1 MRYVSATLYAIAIAT
16 GSGQLLN
23 GLAIGFC
30 IFTGTVALVFAI
42 EGVVRDIIRKA
53 GKTNG

>member
-1 MRYVSATLYAIAIAT
+1 MRYVSATLYALAIAT

-23 GLAIGFC
+23 GLAVGVC

-53 GKTNG
+53 GKL